1 MKVKQFKLA
10 ILSCLV
16 ILILGMTISVNAQ
29 DKRLDIANKF
39 ISALF
44 ITNEDPEAIML
55 NYMYFEPV
63 KDYPMDKRLSI
74 LKFHIKKT
82 LSEKASLIDSNNYV
96 LIPYDSYQ
104 AEKMNFPK
112 QTEDI
117 FVLESKDKKPVL
129 YLFLKNNKVFAF
141 DYILKGSE
149 AYFITY

>member
-1 MKVKQFKLA
+1 MKVKQFKLS

-16 ILILGMTISVNAQ
+16 ILTGMTISVNGQ

-39 ISALF
+39 VRAVF
-44 ITNEDPEAIML
+44 ITNEDPKAIMS

-74 LKFHIKKT
+74 LKSHIKKI

-96 LIPYDSYQ
+96 VIPYDSYK
-104 AEKMNFPK
+104 AEKVNFPK

-117 FVLESKDKKPVL
+117 FVLERKDKKPVL
-129 YLFLKNNKVFAF
+129 YLFFKNNKVFAF